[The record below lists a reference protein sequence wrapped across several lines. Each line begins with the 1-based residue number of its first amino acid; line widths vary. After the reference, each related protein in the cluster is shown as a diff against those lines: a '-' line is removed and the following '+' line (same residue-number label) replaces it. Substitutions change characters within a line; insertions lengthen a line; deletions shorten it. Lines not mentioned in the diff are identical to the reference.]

1 MPKEAYTIS
10 KEGLKGETEVFG
22 AGAFPYSYTILVLHS
37 TSLNVLQSVH
47 VFDWKQQNVLSMRA
61 GLQC

>member
-10 KEGLKGETEVFG
+10 KEGLKGETEVFE
-22 AGAFPYSYTILVLHS
+22 AGAFPYSYTILLHS
-37 TSLNVLQSVH
+37 TSLNVQQSVY